1 MLTGSAV
8 LGMLSRSQARN
19 ASTGRMADAFS
30 TCSRGSSALTV
41 SGCGGLCLTTSM
53 ILAPRVA
60 MSLFTCAP
68 SHAMPDR
75 WR

>member
-30 TCSRGSSALTV
+30 TCSRALTV
-41 SGCGGLCLTTSM
+41 LPEEATVTS
-53 ILAPRVA
+53 PYVNGHYPWGHSKGRVV
-60 MSLFTCAP
+60 
-68 SHAMPDR
+68 R
-75 WR
+75 R

>member
-41 SGCGGLCLTTSM
+41 LPEEATVTS
-53 ILAPRVA
+53 
-60 MSLFTCAP
+60 P
-68 SHAMPDR
+68 SVTGHYP
-75 WR
+75 

>member
-8 LGMLSRSQARN
+8 LGMLSRGQARN

-41 SGCGGLCLTTSM
+41 LPEEATVTS
-53 ILAPRVA
+53 PYVNGHYPWGHSKGRVV
-60 MSLFTCAP
+60 
-68 SHAMPDR
+68 R
-75 WR
+75 R